1 MNIQDLLLKKRH
13 SGELSKQEVEYFVKN
28 ASSGLLHPSQ
38 IGAMLMAIAIN
49 GLSNQET
56 IALTEAMINSGKK
69 LEWSG
74 LVVDK
79 HSTGGVGDKVSLVLA
94 PALAACHV
102 KVPMMSGRGLGLTGG
117 TLDKLESIKGYSVS
131 LSEQQMKECLDEVG
145 CFIASTTDQICPGDK
160 ATYSYRDVT
169 STVDVIPLI
178 VGSILSKKIAEG
190 SKHLVLD
197 IKAGDAALY
206 KNVAD
211 AEQLAKQMVAAA
223 KHLNLNLKCV
233 ISSMNDPIGRAV
245 GNALE
250 VKEVVAC
257 LKGAGPKD
265 LLELVSHLG
274 GELLEMCGKAST
286 VQQGA
291 QMILDVIGNG
301 EALERFKKMCIWQG
315 VSEQHAQDLCDEK
328 FGTCLVEPASHIE
341 KFHAKQSGWVRNID
355 GLPVAKI
362 CWELGSGRKY
372 VHYNSSAI

>member
-1 MNIQDLLLKKRH
+1 M
-13 SGELSKQEVEYFVKN
+13 S
-28 ASSGLLHPSQ
+28 
-38 IGAMLMAIAIN
+38 GAMLMAIAIN

-178 VGSILSKKIAEG
+178 
-190 SKHLVLD
+190 
-197 IKAGDAALY
+197 
-206 KNVAD
+206 
-211 AEQLAKQMVAAA
+211 VAAA

-362 CWELGSGRKY
+362 CWELGSGRKNPEDNLDLS
-372 VHYNSSAI
+372 VGVILHVSAGDYICEGDCWAELHHNKIVSEQMIQELEQAIHISNTNEFIVPSRIIKTIV